1 MNREINSYDEE
12 LSVNICEPSFT
23 LKGDDVL
30 LVRAALRAM
39 QREAHA
45 ERVKAGRMNDQQG
58 VDLAVVKTIRAT
70 KLLDK
75 LYELTMGQG
84 E

>member
-1 MNREINSYDEE
+1 MPAPTAARP
-12 LSVNICEPSFT
+12 NICEPSFT
-23 LKGDDVL
+23 LKGDDML

-45 ERVKAGRMNDQQG
+45 ERVKDGRMKDQQG
-58 VDLAVVKTIRAT
+58 VDLAVVKHIRAT

-75 LYELTMGQG
+75 LCDLTMRQG
-84 E
+84 A